1 MKLNDMSSL
10 RELKLAV
17 FLSFRLSSMVAKSS
31 DKQARKRGMK
41 VLCLDART
49 ERKKPL
55 RAACLGSEGS
65 RYAQTRWP
73 PVNEVEGMK
82 VPSRTLRFS
91 TLELSKSMGK
101 LTASRTVTTL
111 GSEAMNGPGG
121 MLVRNTVEPCCLI
134 RDRKNSSRPW
144 L

>member
-10 RELKLAV
+10 KELKLAV
-17 FLSFRLSSMVAKSS
+17 FLSFRLYSMVAKSS

-41 VLCLDART
+41 VLRLEART

-65 RYAQTRWP
+65 RAQTRWP

-91 TLELSKSMGK
+91 TLELSKRMGK

-134 RDRKNSSRPW
+134 RDRKNSSWPW